1 MEQTTKGR
9 ALMKA
14 LAPEEPRQLPSNFPY
29 LTLRRIKEEQ
39 RQEERR
45 QHRMAIVTTIMVS
58 LAGIAA
64 LLYFVG
70 NVLWHSMVSICSQP
84 DAFILVLPTLFCLV
98 FFALVNHWLS
108 HQYGKKGTTNYVG
121 I

>member
-1 MEQTTKGR
+1 MEQTIKDR
-9 ALMKA
+9 ALKKA

-29 LTLRRIKEEQ
+29 LTLRRIREEQ

-58 LAGIAA
+58 LAGIVA
-64 LLYFVG
+64 LLYLVG
-70 NVLWHSMVSICSQP
+70 DVLWKSLVSICNQP
-84 DAFILVLPTLFCLV
+84 DAFVLVWPTLFCLV

-108 HQYGKKGTTNYVG
+108 HQYRDSKTGL
-121 I
+121 

>member
-1 MEQTTKGR
+1 MEQTIKDR
-9 ALMKA
+9 ALKKA

-29 LTLRRIKEEQ
+29 LTLRRIREEQ

-45 QHRMAIVTTIMVS
+45 QHRMAIVTTIVVS

-64 LLYFVG
+64 LLYLVG
-70 NVLWHSMVSICSQP
+70 DVLWKSLVSICNQP
-84 DAFILVLPTLFCLV
+84 DAFVLVWPTLFCLV

-108 HQYGKKGTTNYVG
+108 HQYRDSKTGL
-121 I
+121 

>member
-1 MEQTTKGR
+1 MEQTTKDR
-9 ALMKA
+9 ALMQA
-14 LAPEEPRQLPSNFPY
+14 LAPKEPRKLPSNFPY

-45 QHRMAIVTTIMVS
+45 QHRMAIVTTIVVS

-64 LLYFVG
+64 LLYLVG
-70 NVLWHSMVSICSQP
+70 DVLWHSFVSICSQP
-84 DAFILVLPTLFCLV
+84 DAFVLVWPTLFCLV

-108 HQYGKKGTTNYVG
+108 RLYRKT
-121 I
+121 